1 MMKPCSG
8 LMRVRWALFFSAC
21 LRMVSADCGSDC
33 AYCSVHLRLQQT
45 HVNSIEC
52 VLQCEGHLSTGGSWG
67 ICQDFLQTT
76 ESTPEAGQASTESY
90 SLPQEHHEEKKY
102 GGFMK
107 RYGGFMKRYGGFMK
121 RYGGFM
127 KKAAE
132 VYGPQPD
139 DVDRGREILS
149 KSDMEMLANLV
160 EDDAEK
166 EGLSMKDIHN
176 GKGEVDELDGV
187 VKRYGGFM
195 RRGYDSGGESK
206 PLQKRYG
213 GFMRRVGRP
222 DWGEEPK
229 FYRGVF
235 KRSPREEEEQE
246 KPSDMSKKYGGF
258 VEY

>member
-1 MMKPCSG
+1 MMKLCSG
-8 LMRVRWALFFSAC
+8 MMRFHWVLFFSAY

-33 AYCSVHLRLQQT
+33 AFCSGHLLLQQT
-45 HVNSIEC
+45 HANSIEC

-67 ICQDFLQTT
+67 ICQEFLQTT
-76 ESTPEAGQASTESY
+76 ESMPETGQASTQSY

-132 VYGPQPD
+132 IYEPQPD

-166 EGLSMKDIHN
+166 EGLAVKDMN
-176 GKGEVDELDGV
+176 NAKGEVDELESV

-195 RRGYDSGGESK
+195 RRGYDSGGGLK

-222 DWGEEPK
+222 DWWEEPNL
-229 FYRGVF
+229 YRGVY
-235 KRSPREEEEQE
+235 KRSPQEQEEQE
-246 KPSDMSKKYGGF
+246 KPSDMEKKYGGF
-258 VEY
+258 LEY

>member
-1 MMKPCSG
+1 MY
-8 LMRVRWALFFSAC
+8 LI
-21 LRMVSADCGSDC
+21 D
-33 AYCSVHLRLQQT
+33 HI
-45 HVNSIEC
+45 HVFWQEC
-52 VLQCEGHLSTGGSWG
+52 VLQCEGHLSTGGSWAT
-67 ICQDFLQTT
+67 CQDFLQTT
-76 ESTPEAGQASTESY
+76 ESTPEAGQASTETY
-90 SLPQEHHEEKKY
+90 SLAQQHHEEKKY

-139 DVDRGREILS
+139 DIDQGREILS

-160 EDDAEK
+160 DDDAER
-166 EGLSMKDIHN
+166 EGPATKDILN
-176 GKGEVDELDGV
+176 AKGEVDELEGM

-195 RRGYDSGGESK
+195 RRGYDSGGGAK

-222 DWGEEPK
+222 NWGEEPR

-235 KRSPREEEEQE
+235 KRSAHEEEEQE
-246 KPSDMSKKYGGF
+246 KSSNMVKKYGGF
-258 VEY
+258 LEY

>member
-1 MMKPCSG
+1 M
-8 LMRVRWALFFSAC
+8 
-21 LRMVSADCGSDC
+21 
-33 AYCSVHLRLQQT
+33 
-45 HVNSIEC
+45 
-52 VLQCEGHLSTGGSWG
+52 LQCEGHLSTGGSWG

-76 ESTPEAGQASTESY
+76 ESTPEEGQASTETY
-90 SLPQEHHEEKKY
+90 SLPQQHHEEKKY

-132 VYGPQPD
+132 VYGLQPD
-139 DVDRGREILS
+139 DIDQGREILS
-149 KSDMEMLANLV
+149 KSDTEMLANLV
-160 EDDAEK
+160 EGDAET
-166 EGLSMKDIHN
+166 EDPAMKDILN
-176 GKGEVDELDGV
+176 AKEEVNELEGI

-195 RRGYDSGGESK
+195 RRGYEGLEGGTK

-222 DWGEEPK
+222 DWGEENK
-229 FYRGVF
+229 LYRGVF
-235 KRSPREEEEQE
+235 KRSPQEEEEKE
-246 KPSDMSKKYGGF
+246 KSSDMSKRYGGF

>member
-1 MMKPCSG
+1 MY
-8 LMRVRWALFFSAC
+8 LIDHIRVFW
-21 LRMVSADCGSDC
+21 
-33 AYCSVHLRLQQT
+33 Q
-45 HVNSIEC
+45 EC
-52 VLQCEGHLSTGGSWG
+52 VLQCEGHLSTGGLWG
-67 ICQDFLQTT
+67 ICEDFLQTT
-76 ESTPEAGQASTESY
+76 ESTPEAVQVSTEAY
-90 SLPQEHHEEKKY
+90 NLPQQNPEEKKY

-132 VYGPQPD
+132 VYGPQSD
-139 DVDRGREILS
+139 EIDQGREILS

-160 EDDAEK
+160 EHDAER
-166 EGLSMKDIHN
+166 EGPEMKDIVRA
-176 GKGEVDELDGV
+176 KGEDHELEGM

-195 RRGYDSGGESK
+195 RRDYDLGGGAK

-229 FYRGVF
+229 LYRGVF
-235 KRSPREEEEQE
+235 KRSPMGEEDQE
-246 KPSDMSKKYGGF
+246 NGDF

>member
-1 MMKPCSG
+1 MYII
-8 LMRVRWALFFSAC
+8 
-21 LRMVSADCGSDC
+21 D
-33 AYCSVHLRLQQT
+33 YVHVFWQ
-45 HVNSIEC
+45 EC
-52 VLQCEGHLSTGGSWG
+52 VLQCEGHLFNGGSWG
-67 ICQDFLQTT
+67 ICENFLKTT
-76 ESTPEAGQASTESY
+76 ESTPEAGQVSTETY
-90 SLPQEHHEEKKY
+90 SLPQQHHEEKKY

-132 VYGPQPD
+132 VYEPQSD
-139 DVDRGREILS
+139 DIDRGREILS
-149 KSDMEMLANLV
+149 NSDMRMLANLV
-160 EDDAEK
+160 EHDAER
-166 EGLSMKDIHN
+166 EGPEMKDILSAKVEDN
-176 GKGEVDELDGV
+176 ELEGM

-195 RRGYDSGGESK
+195 RRGYDLEGGTK

-229 FYRGVF
+229 LYRGVF
-235 KRSPREEEEQE
+235 KRSPQEEEEQE
-246 KPSDMSKKYGGF
+246 KSSDMGKKHGGF

>member
-1 MMKPCSG
+1 MM
-8 LMRVRWALFFSAC
+8 RFHWVLFFSAY

-33 AYCSVHLRLQQT
+33 AFCSVHLRLQQT
-45 HVNSIEC
+45 HADSIEC

-67 ICQDFLQTT
+67 ICQEFLQTT
-76 ESTPEAGQASTESY
+76 ESMPETGQASTQSY

-132 VYGPQPD
+132 IYEPQPD

-166 EGLSMKDIHN
+166 EGLAVKDMN
-176 GKGEVDELDGV
+176 NAKGEVDELESV

-195 RRGYDSGGESK
+195 RRGYDSGGGSK

-222 DWGEEPK
+222 DWWEEPNH
-229 FYRGVF
+229 YRGVY
-235 KRSPREEEEQE
+235 KRSPQEQEEQE
-246 KPSDMSKKYGGF
+246 KPSDMEKKYGGF
-258 VEY
+258 LEY